1 MKTDNWTGSATW
13 QSKVL
18 SQRSSSKRFPRPS
31 HSPIVKS
38 AKLLYWLSLLLL
50 LGFIG
55 NRNRKRYRFK
65 LHEISI
71 ARTTSFGVDIM
82 GIDIGN

>member
-38 AKLLYWLSLLLL
+38 AKLLDK
-50 LGFIG
+50 I
-55 NRNRKRYRFK
+55 R
-65 LHEISI
+65 
-71 ARTTSFGVDIM
+71 VD
-82 GIDIGN
+82 DFSSRLT

>member
-38 AKLLYWLSLLLL
+38 AKLLVFTLQAI
-50 LGFIG
+50 LGHETLDMV
-55 NRNRKRYRFK
+55 RRY
-65 LHEISI
+65 LAI
-71 ARTTSFGVDIM
+71 AQTDIDGVHQRASPVKVW
-82 GIDIGN
+82 GL